1 MKRATFF
8 LLVFIIWSWM
18 LEASNSLNSA
28 KPKKAI
34 KPNIIFIL
42 ADDLG
47 YGDVGFNGQ
56 QKVKTPNL
64 DRLAQEGIIFKQHY
78 AGTSVCGPSRAAL
91 LTGINTAHANVREL
105 PAWTASGGPIDLKDE
120 EVTIAEELKR
130 AGYTSAVIGKWALDE
145 GGGEGNPL
153 DQGFDYFYGFKTHT
167 EAHHYYPEYIWKNRE
182 KVILE
187 GNDCEKKIG
196 TYSNDLFTH
205 EALSFIQMH
214 KESPFF
220 LYLPYTI
227 PHNEI
232 TVPEDSKKP
241 YENLGWPKKPMKVGH
256 YHHDEDFNLTFAGM
270 VSRLD
275 DYIGQIMNE
284 LKKQGLDENTIILF
298 SSDHGSGF
306 GNSIFNSN
314 APFKGG
320 KLSLYE
326 GGLRV
331 PFAARWPGKIKAG
344 STTDFAVSFWD
355 CLPTLC
361 DMAGIKP
368 SLKVDGISYLPTLLG
383 NSKKQKPHPNFYWE
397 VNESQ
402 GPKQAV
408 LIGDWKG
415 IKQYEKPFELYNLK
429 TDMGENNNLAD
440 KRPDLVKKMEDFM
453 IETRT
458 EHPEFPLTKRKGH
471 Y

>member
-8 LLVFIIWSWM
+8 LLVFIIWSGM
-18 LEASNSLNSA
+18 LEASYSLNSA